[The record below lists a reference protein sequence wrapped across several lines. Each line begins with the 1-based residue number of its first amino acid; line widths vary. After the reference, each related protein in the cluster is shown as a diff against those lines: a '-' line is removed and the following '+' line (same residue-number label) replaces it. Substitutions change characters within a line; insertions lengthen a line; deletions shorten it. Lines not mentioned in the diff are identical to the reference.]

1 MTSQTESGPVH
12 IAPSRRRVAL
22 GALAIVGALAA
33 CRPGPSGKSAAG
45 GGSKVLKVAS
55 QKGGT
60 KALVLASG
68 ALDGAGYRV
77 EWSEF
82 PAAQHLLEAL
92 SAGAVDV
99 GGVGG
104 APFIFAY
111 ASGVNIRAVQAIRSS
126 GGGGSTVILVPS
138 SSPLRK
144 PSDLKGRRIATGRG
158 SVGHYVLLRVLDR
171 AGLKPTDVDIVFL
184 SPGDAKAAFSTG
196 AIDAWSTWGAYVGA
210 AVLHDRARALAD
222 GQGLLSGYGFQAAT
236 PAAIAGK
243 RAELADFLHRLVI
256 AQRWAIQHK
265 EAYALLLAQETGLPL
280 DVARYSVVRIGAVPV
295 PITAALV
302 TEEQQTL
309 ARFQAAGAIGKAPD
323 LAAAF
328 DASFNDAIRA

>member
-1 MTSQTESGPVH
+1 MTSRTQPDLPRMGF
-12 IAPSRRRVAL
+12 SRRGAAL
-22 GALAIVGALAA
+22 GGLAMLGALAA
-33 CRPGPSGKSAAG
+33 CGPRSPGAAAG
-45 GGSKVLKVAS
+45 GSAKVLKVAS

-68 ALDGAGYRV
+68 ALHGATYRV

-99 GGVGG
+99 GGVGD

-111 ASGVNIRAVQAIRSS
+111 ASGVDIRAVQASRSA
-126 GGGGSTVILVPS
+126 GGGASTVILVPA
-138 SSPLRK
+138 SSPLRTVQA
-144 PSDLKGRRIATGRG
+144 LKGRKVATGRG
-158 SVGHYVLLRVLDR
+158 SIGHYVLLRVLDR
-171 AGLKPTDVDIVFL
+171 AGLKPKDVDIVFL

-210 AVLHDRARALAD
+210 AVLHDGARALAD

-243 RAELADFLHRLVI
+243 REALDDFLHRLVVALHWGI
-256 AQRWAIQHK
+256 EHK
-265 EAYALLLAQETGLPL
+265 EAYAGLLAQETGLPL
-280 DVARYSVVRIGAVPV
+280 DVARYTVARIGAVPV
-295 PITAALV
+295 PIGPAVLA
-302 TEEQQTL
+302 EEQQTL

-323 LAAAF
+323 LSAAF
-328 DASFNDAIRA
+328 DASFNDAVTT